1 MEITQADKIYELR
14 FYAVAPGRG
23 PDMEDRVQ
31 NELKW
36 LLPRHG
42 IVPSAGWIVTSGPG
56 TPSFI
61 YLMKF
66 SSMLHRDK
74 CWRGFY
80 NDPSWQDVR
89 NRTNA
94 GSELVEHYEI
104 WFVREIVGWNG
115 NAPDGGL
122 DELLVM
128 RTRVGKSAQAAS
140 ALRESELPDYENA
153 GAAILAAFDIV
164 SGGSM
169 PGSVVML
176 RWPDWQTRA
185 DGLAAMARAKDRT
198 GRRSAETEE
207 FGGPLLERT
216 TSYMMDEVPIDW
228 DAPAK
233 G

>member
-1 MEITQADKIYELR
+1 MEITEADKIYELR

-23 PDMEDRVQ
+23 QDMKGRVQ

-42 IVPSAGWIVTSGPG
+42 IVPSAGWMASSGPG

-61 YLMKF
+61 YLMEF
-66 SSMLHRDK
+66 STMLHRDK

-80 NDPSWQDVR
+80 SDPSWQDVR

-104 WFVREIVGWNG
+104 WFVRELMEWNTNPPAEG
-115 NAPDGGL
+115 I

-128 RTRVGKSAQAAS
+128 RTRVGKSAQAAN
-140 ALRESELPDYENA
+140 ALRNSELPAYQSA
-153 GAAILAAFDIV
+153 GATILGAFDIV

-185 DGLAAMARAKDRT
+185 EGLAAMANSENRASRFLDEK
-198 GRRSAETEE
+198 SE
-207 FGGPLLERT
+207 FGGPLLERA
-216 TSYMMDEVPIDW
+216 TSYMMDEVSVDW
-228 DAPAK
+228 DTPNEP
-233 G
+233 